1 MPIVLRRLLSDP
13 IARVCLGF
21 LGAVAL
27 LGLLVPVLPV
37 ADPTQIDLSQKYLP
51 PSAAHWAGT
60 DVLGRDIFSRLLWG
74 IRSTFFVSV
83 LTMLVTAAIGALY
96 GSLSGAL
103 RGRGD
108 AVLMRAADI
117 MMAFPSEVLIL
128 AIVGMLGPGL
138 SHVVLACVLAK
149 WAWYAR
155 MMRGIVRG
163 ISDSGFV
170 RFARVSGASTRMI
183 LFRHLIPGAAGEF
196 FVLMTLDTG
205 SVVLMISA
213 LSFLGLGVQPPA
225 AEWGMMLAE
234 TKEVLSLYP
243 AQMLP
248 PGLAILSVVTAFN
261 FLGDSLRDAF
271 DLRHA
276 GKGAGR

>member
-1 MPIVLRRLLSDP
+1 MPLVLRRLLADP
-13 IARVCLGF
+13 VARMCLAF
-21 LGAVAL
+21 LAAVTV
-27 LGLLVPVLPV
+27 LGLCVPLLPLP
-37 ADPTQIDLSQKYLP
+37 DPTHIELGEKFLP
-51 PSAAHWAGT
+51 PGAGHWAGT
-60 DVLGRDIFSRLLWG
+60 DMLGRDLFSRLLWG

-83 LTMLVTAAIGALY
+83 LTMLATASIGALY
-96 GSLSGAL
+96 GSLAGAL
-103 RGRGD
+103 RGKGD
-108 AVLMRAADI
+108 AVLMRLADI

-155 MMRGIVRG
+155 MMRSIVRG

-170 RFARVSGASTRMI
+170 RFARVSGAGTGSI

-205 SVVLMISA
+205 SVILMISA
-213 LSFLGLGVQPPA
+213 LSFLGLGVQPPSP
-225 AEWGMMLAE
+225 EWGMMLAE

-243 AQMLP
+243 MQMVP

-276 GKGAGR
+276 RKGE